1 MLFAL
6 WRVNM
11 DLVWKETGGA
21 QVCVH
26 KHMCMVLIGCGV
38 DNKRVYLYGNKENMF
53 SLLPSGGNEQ

>member
-1 MLFAL
+1 
-6 WRVNM
+6 M
-11 DLVWKETGGA
+11 DLVWKEMGGA

-38 DNKRVYLYGNKENMF
+38 DNKKVYLYGNKENMF